1 MRLSP
6 RIVSSNT
13 DAVAALAVERERPNV
28 RYRPDEESC
37 PRRAREQQCDDCEVV
52 SATGLG
58 RERQHDTLHA
68 RQNSEITKAVRATR

>member
-6 RIVSSNT
+6 RTVRSNT
-13 DAVAALAVERERPNV
+13 DAVAALAVERERRCV

-37 PRRAREQQCDDCEVV
+37 LRRARERQCDDCEVV

-58 RERQHDTLHA
+58 RECQHDTLEA